1 MRQTVPLVVVAV
13 AALAVLAVPAMGVAS
28 TADGPTQAEN
38 NATAPGEKLSGAINV
53 QGAELDG
60 EVDQRAFGIRFGQAP
75 DNSSKAAVLADRLQ
89 TVDERLTELEERKA
103 DLKARHDAGEIT
115 DGKFRAEMAK
125 IATPIRLLSQATN
138 QTQQAAT
145 AVPRAALEER
155 GVNATAIQTLRDR
168 ASELSGPE
176 VAAIARDIAG
186 PNAGEIPGRGNG
198 PPRNET
204 GAPDANNSR
213 GGGPPD
219 NRGGPDG
226 TSPNDQADDDQPP
239 GDDSRENTTRGP
251 DDEAESGDSDD
262 QTRADARDN
271 SPANNS
277 TDEDSQQPT
286 PDGKDD
292 EDDEEDEDGDDGDS
306 DDEDSDDEA
315 TERDG
320 QKTQP

>member
-13 AALAVLAVPAMGVAS
+13 AALAVLAVPAMGVA
-28 TADGPTQAEN
+28 PTTSGATQTEN
-38 NATAPGEKLSGAINV
+38 NATAPGEQLSGAINV

-60 EVDQRAFGIRFGQAP
+60 ELDQRAFGIRFSQAP

-89 TVDERLTELEERKA
+89 TVDKRLTELEERKA
-103 DLKARHDAGEIT
+103 DLEARHDAGEIT

-125 IATPIRLLSQATN
+125 VATQIRLLTQATN

-204 GAPDANNSR
+204 GAPGANNSR
-213 GGGPPD
+213 EGGPPD

-226 TSPNDQADDDQPP
+226 TPPNDRDDDQPRGTMAARTP
-239 GDDSRENTTRGP
+239 PEVRTT
-251 DDEAESGDSDD
+251 
-262 QTRADARDN
+262 
-271 SPANNS
+271 
-277 TDEDSQQPT
+277 
-286 PDGKDD
+286 K
-292 EDDEEDEDGDDGDS
+292 
-306 DDEDSDDEA
+306 
-315 TERDG
+315 
-320 QKTQP
+320 